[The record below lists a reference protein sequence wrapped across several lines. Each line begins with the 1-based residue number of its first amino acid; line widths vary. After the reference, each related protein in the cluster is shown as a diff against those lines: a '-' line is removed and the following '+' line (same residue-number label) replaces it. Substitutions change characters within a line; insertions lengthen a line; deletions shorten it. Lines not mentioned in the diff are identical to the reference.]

1 MLAGIINKDKI
12 SCNDSC
18 IQSGEEKTFSDKTIR
33 KFIKDRQKRDLSFQV
48 QLGKYLSLIFYPVQ
62 YNSS

>member
-33 KFIKDRQKRDLSFQV
+33 KFIKDRQKEI
-48 QLGKYLSLIFYPVQ
+48 YLFKFNWVNICL
-62 YNSS
+62 